1 MHICVLHKNN
11 QYLEECASVLNEE
24 WPRSKTARI
33 HSLEKSCDK
42 YPVNLVLVTD
52 EDIPVGHSR
61 LAIVVGREKS
71 CFVESVVVKRSL
83 RGKGLGKLLMQE
95 TEHFARSEGFETM
108 YLSTHDKQ
116 DFYQHVGYSFC
127 KPVVSCGIQPSNIP
141 DSFLNKLAGATL
153 DDDKSQQKKLN
164 TKRKD
169 NTSETALARS
179 SLTSPVDAPSI
190 PPSAPAPSIPPPPS
204 APAPPPPLP
213 PVVPNPPVDNTI
225 RNKSNTDSD
234 ISKWDPREISW
245 MKKNIT

>member
-1 MHICVLHKNN
+1 M
-11 QYLEECASVLNEE
+11 
-24 WPRSKTARI
+24 
-33 HSLEKSCDK
+33 
-42 YPVNLVLVTD
+42 
-52 EDIPVGHSR
+52 
-61 LAIVVGREKS
+61 
-71 CFVESVVVKRSL
+71 
-83 RGKGLGKLLMQE
+83 
-95 TEHFARSEGFETM
+95 
-108 YLSTHDKQ
+108 
-116 DFYQHVGYSFC
+116 
-127 KPVVSCGIQPSNIP
+127 
-141 DSFLNKLAGATL
+141 NKLAGATL

-190 PPSAPAPSIPPPPS
+190 PPPPS

-225 RNKSNTDSD
+225 RNKSNNDSD